1 MNRMGKFYL
10 ILVSVCLSVLAL
22 SGCSDSSS
30 PKESMTPVPKV
41 SATQNALP
49 TQTAAR
55 EIGEIFDNS
64 ILAFSQ
70 GGSQA
75 VHLVDSQGKSSN
87 IVAVN
92 PAIYNG
98 MVRLSIRDGEVV
110 DPRADVNISTQL
122 NVLNDILKR
131 DNLKGVEVVYVA
143 NTDKGKI
150 VVDESVYDLVFID
163 NKVSKIVYTGEVEG
177 SPVKVTYVY
186 SYGDKSYDEAIRIV
200 AEAVNKLNG

>member
-1 MNRMGKFYL
+1 MNCMGKFYL
-10 ILVSVCLSVLAL
+10 SLVSVCLSVLVL

-30 PKESMTPVPKV
+30 PKESMTPVPEV

-131 DNLKGVEVVYVA
+131 DNLNGLEVVYIA

-150 VVDESVYDLVFID
+150 VVDKSVYDLVFID